1 MGLDKLDLLE
11 NARKFRQNLEKILA
25 TAEKLPPGDVRNRI
39 IEETEKKI
47 DSYERF
53 SSKTTQTN
61 EGYTRYCA
69 LIN

>member
-1 MGLDKLDLLE
+1 MDLDNLDLLE

-25 TAEKLPPGDVRNRI
+25 KVEELPPGDERNRLI
-39 IEETEKKI
+39 DETYRKIE
-47 DSYERF
+47 SYEQSR
-53 SSKTTQTN
+53 SKTTLTN

>member
-1 MGLDKLDLLE
+1 MDLDNLDLLE
-11 NARKFRQNLEKILA
+11 IAVKFRQNLEKILA
-25 TAEKLPPGDVRNRI
+25 KAEKLPPGDERNRI

-53 SSKTTQTN
+53 SSKTVPTN